1 MTIYVVS
8 YATAEFAGSQKL
20 LNLTAKKFG
29 LSTLPYDFE
38 FIKKTEY
45 YEKNKQIFFNKKGA
59 GFWIWKPYII
69 KHSLDKINNDDFLI
83 YVDSDFGFIN
93 NPEELTKECQ
103 DVGAGLYIIN
113 FLCKIWTKK
122 DCFIIMGCNSEKYY
136 NEYLTLGGINCWMKS
151 NLSYQILDEWL
162 KFAQNPKLSTRD
174 PGIDNFPEFKRHS
187 TDQSILTNLTTKY
200 NVKRFMPPNRLIDG
214 PNIKFYENLNLLRSK
229 RIFRRNGAFNIEN
242 ANIILKSEK
251 IWQNPR
257 QLFVGKPNLVSAVYD
272 KNYLWR
278 IDK

>member
-1 MTIYVVS
+1 MQLP
-8 YATAEFAGSQKL
+8 FAGSQKL

-103 DVGAGLYIIN
+103 DVGAGLYINN

-187 TDQSILTNLTTKY
+187 TDQSILTNLAIKY
-200 NVKRFMPPNRLIDG
+200 NITRILRPDIPQRTYPDFNIFQYFPKQITRVFGKFNLQQLELLKKTEFLVARGQGIQSWLEIPSKRYKIPLQKNP
-214 PNIKFYENLNLLRSK
+214 FYEK
-229 RIFRRNGAFNIEN
+229 
-242 ANIILKSEK
+242 
-251 IWQNPR
+251 
-257 QLFVGKPNLVSAVYD
+257 
-272 KNYLWR
+272 
-278 IDK
+278 